1 MSDTA
6 VVAVAEPT
14 AYPGDPIAQS
24 IQDALDAQG
33 IPPVENSEEEVVEV
47 PKADEPEKV
56 EEPEKVDEPKEEG
69 DEETP
74 EGDEPEP
81 EAKADFEPTSVDDLK
96 AKWPRAVPLH
106 VIDQAYEWFE
116 EAKAGNEITAK
127 LGEPFIEPLAKMAE
141 VMRSTDDDPNAYVPF
156 LEAVVDMAGEDG
168 LAKTLSHSLFVG
180 LVKAPEWADN
190 PAMADFG
197 KEIARRTDFFLEE
210 RFGLNAE
217 SITALGKLNADVD
230 RLALAADLDADGT
243 LDKVLKWIDGED
255 DDLADILD
263 EIEEV
268 RAIRSNPV
276 NKKLA
281 AQAKA
286 QADELAK
293 LKTQPDKKPDVKVDD
308 REVENNFTQY
318 LDQAVDNVLEELI
331 PADSPLKPFK
341 GDSEDL
347 KAAKAYHIAA
357 LADKMRAVIAKSP
370 KRSNLLNG
378 FRRQQ
383 QNTAVYRDNLV
394 KLFGEDVVPAINA
407 DRKTAEQMIA
417 KQYGKQRNAV
427 IAKDLPKPTE
437 QPVLEP
443 TIPTNH
449 APANKIKS
457 DREIEKDLAAVLG

>member
-1 MSDTA
+1 MSEE
-6 VVAVAEPT
+6 AVAEAT
-14 AYPGDPIAQS
+14 LYPGDPIAQS
-24 IQDALDAQG
+24 IQDALNAQAT
-33 IPPVENSEEEVVEV
+33 PPVENSEEEVVEV

-56 EEPEKVDEPKEEG
+56 EEPEKVDEPKEEA
-69 DEETP
+69 DKETKP
-74 EGDEPEP
+74 DGDEPEP

-141 VMRSTDDDPNAYVPF
+141 VMRSESNDPNDYVPF

-230 RLALAADLDADGT
+230 RLTLAADLDSDGT
-243 LDKVLKWIDGED
+243 LDKVLKWIDAD
-255 DDLADILD
+255 TDDLDILD

-268 RAIRSNPV
+268 RAIRNNPA

-281 AQAKA
+281 QERKA
-286 QADELAK
+286 LLEENAK
-293 LKTQPDKKPDVKVDD
+293 LKTQPEKKPEAKADD
-308 REVENNFTQY
+308 GTVENQFTEY
-318 LDQAVDNVLEELI
+318 LDTAVANVLNEII
-331 PADSPLKPFK
+331 PKDSPLKPYN
-341 GDSEDL
+341 GDTEDL
-347 KAAKAYHIAA
+347 KAAKAYHLAA

-370 KRSNLLNG
+370 QRPNLLNG
-378 FRRQQ
+378 YRRGQ
-383 QNTAVYRDNLV
+383 QNTAVYQQNLV
-394 KLFGEDVVPAINA
+394 DLFGTVVTSIDA

-417 KQYGKQRNAV
+417 KTYGKQRNV
-427 IAKDLPKPTE
+427 QLAKDLPKPPE
-437 QPVLEP
+437 QPVAEP
-443 TIPTNH
+443 TVPVNH
-449 APANKIKS
+449 APPNKIKT
-457 DREIEKDLAAVLG
+457 DREIEKDLAIGFGLG

>member
-24 IQDALDAQG
+24 IQDALDAQAT
-33 IPPVENSEEEVVEV
+33 PPVENSEEEVVEV
-47 PKADEPEKV
+47 PKADEPEV
-56 EEPEKVDEPKEEG
+56 EEPTVDEPKEEG

-74 EGDEPEP
+74 EG
-81 EAKADFEPTSVDDLK
+81 EPTDEVDEDYYPESADDLA
-96 AKWPRAVPLH
+96 AKWSNRAIPKYA
-106 VIDQAYEWFE
+106 IEQAAAWAA
-116 EAKAGNEITAK
+116 EAKAGHEITAK

-180 LVKAPEWADN
+180 LVKAPEWSDN

-217 SITALGKLNADVD
+217 SITALGKLNADVS
-230 RLALAADLDADGT
+230 RLTIAADLDADGT

-308 REVENNFTQY
+308 REVDNNFTQY

-331 PADSPLKPFK
+331 PKDSPLKPFK

-347 KAAKAYHIAA
+347 KQAKAYHLAA

-370 KRSNLLNG
+370 QRSTLLNG

-394 KLFGEDVVPAINA
+394 KLFGNEVVPAINA

-449 APANKIKS
+449 APANKIKT
-457 DREIEKDLAAVLG
+457 DREIEKDLMAVIG

>member
-1 MSDTA
+1 MPNDA
-6 VVAVAEPT
+6 AVAVEPT

-24 IQDALDAQG
+24 IQDALNAQAT
-33 IPPVENSEEEVVEV
+33 PPVEKSEEEVKEV
-47 PKADEPEKV
+47 APEAEPDKV

-69 DEETP
+69 EEEKSDE
-74 EGDEPEP
+74 DSSDEP

-180 LVKAPEWADN
+180 LVKAPEWAN
-190 PAMADFG
+190 EPAMADFG
-197 KEIARRTDFFLEE
+197 KEIARRTDFFLQE
-210 RFGLNAE
+210 RFHLNAE
-217 SITALGKLNADVD
+217 QITALGKLNADVD
-230 RLALAADLDADGT
+230 RLALAADLDSDGT
-243 LDKVLKWIDGED
+243 LDKVLKWIDADVD
-255 DDLADILD
+255 DIDILD

-268 RAIRSNPV
+268 RAIRNNPA

-281 AQAKA
+281 QERKA
-286 QADELAK
+286 LLEENAK
-293 LKTQPDKKPDVKVDD
+293 LKNQPEKKPEAAKVDD

-318 LDQAVDNVLEELI
+318 MDTAVDNVLTELI
-331 PADSPLKPFK
+331 PKDSPLKPFT

-347 KAAKAYHIAA
+347 KAAKAYHLAA

-370 KRSNLLNG
+370 QRSALLNG

-394 KLFGEDVVPAINA
+394 KLFGEHVVPAINA

-417 KQYGKQRNAV
+417 KQYGKQRNAQ

-437 QPVLEP
+437 QPPVLEP
-443 TIPTNH
+443 TVPQNH
-449 APANKIKS
+449 APAKIKT
-457 DREIEKDLAAVLG
+457 DRDIEKDLAAVLG